1 MSRLF
6 IFAIGGTGSR
16 VVKSLAMLLA
26 SGVKINAREIIPII
40 IDPDSTNGDMQ
51 RTVDILKHYRRINKK
66 IETAPN
72 NEFFNTKISTLRSL
86 TEDLGA
92 GSELSE
98 VFRYSIDGSKEGR
111 FREFIDYSS
120 LDNVNRSFI
129 DVLYSN
135 ANLNLKLDEG
145 FKGNPNIGSVVLN
158 KFKDSEEFK
167 NFASIFA
174 KDDRIFIISSIFGG
188 TGAAGFPLMLKNLR
202 NADAQTLANSDFL
215 KNAKIGALSVLP
227 YFGVAPQKGGM
238 IDKDTFTSKTK
249 AALSYYKRNIVDNR
263 SLNAL
268 YYLGDD
274 VSQNYEYSEGQE
286 SQKNKAHLIEMVGAT
301 SIIDFMNMSDG
312 DVQTNNGKAANP
324 IFREFGLKEAH
335 NTLNFKHLPTRTSS
349 MLFEPIVQYSYFCLY
364 LRQQFTASLNN
375 QPWSTRGN
383 VKIDKEF
390 ANNSSFYNDNIR
402 RFNDYYWE
410 WLAEMAGNT
419 RGLKLF
425 NFDVT
430 EDTLDTF
437 VEGIE
442 QKRGF
447 FKFGKSWHY
456 GYFDEKLNS
465 AEKNIG
471 DATVENKF
479 MDIFYLATKAILEEK
494 FSNIA

>member
-1 MSRLF
+1 MARLF

-26 SGVKINAREIIPII
+26 SGVEINASEIIPII
-40 IDPDSTNGDMQ
+40 VDPDSTNGDMQ
-51 RTVDILKHYRRINKK
+51 RTIDILKYYGRIHKK

-72 NEFFNTKISTLRSL
+72 NKFFKTKISTLRSL
-86 TEDLGA
+86 TENLGA

-120 LDNVNRSFI
+120 LDDVNRSLM
-129 DVLYSN
+129 DVLYSTV
-135 ANLNLKLDEG
+135 NLNLKLDEG

-158 KFKDSEEFK
+158 KFKDSKEFK
-167 NFASIFA
+167 NFASIFN
-174 KDDRIFIISSIFGG
+174 KNDRVFIISSIFGG

-202 NADAQTLANSDFL
+202 NANAQDLENSDFL
-215 KNAKIGALSVLP
+215 RNAQIGALSILP

-249 AALSYYKRNIVDNR
+249 AALAYYKRNILDNR

-268 YYLGDD
+268 YYLGDEI
-274 VSQNYEYSEGQE
+274 SQNYEYSEGQE
-286 SQKNKAHLIEMVGAT
+286 TQKNKAHLIEMIGAT
-301 SIIDFMNMSDG
+301 SIIDFMNISDG
-312 DVQTNNGKAANP
+312 DMQTSGGKVTNP
-324 IFREFGLKEAH
+324 IFREYGLKEAH
-335 NTLNFKHLPTRTSS
+335 NTLNFKHLSARTFA
-349 MLFEPIVQYSYFCLY
+349 MTFNPVVQYSYFCLY
-364 LRQQFTASLNN
+364 LRQQFQKSLND

-383 VKIDKEF
+383 VKIDREF

-410 WLAEMAGNT
+410 WLGEMATNT

-425 NFDVT
+425 NFDVSET
-430 EDTLDTF
+430 TLDSF

-442 QKRGF
+442 QKRSLF
-447 FKFGKSWHY
+447 NFGKSWQY
-456 GYFDEKLNS
+456 GYFDEKLNK
-465 AEKNIG
+465 AERTIG
-471 DATVENKF
+471 DTTVENKF

>member
-40 IDPDSTNGDMQ
+40 VDPDSTNGDMQ
-51 RTVDILKHYRRINKK
+51 RTIDILKHYGRIHNKT
-66 IETAPN
+66 ETSQH
-72 NEFFNTKISTLRSL
+72 NEFFKTKISTLHSL
-86 TEDLGA
+86 TKDLGA

-98 VFRYSIDGSKEGR
+98 VYRYSIDGSKEGR

-120 LDNVNRSFI
+120 LDNVNRALV

-135 ANLNLKLDEG
+135 SNLNLKLDEG

-158 KFKDSEEFK
+158 KFKDSKEFK
-167 NFASIFA
+167 NFASIFD
-174 KDDRIFIISSIFGG
+174 KNDRIFIISSIFGG

-202 NADAQTLANSDFL
+202 NANAQDLANSDFL

-249 AALSYYKRNIVDNR
+249 AALSYYKRNIIDNR

-274 VSQNYEYSEGQE
+274 ISQNYEYSEGQT
-286 SQKNKAHLIEMVGAT
+286 SQKNKAHLVEMLGAT
-301 SIIDFMNMSDG
+301 SIIDFMNISDG
-312 DVQTNNGKAANP
+312 DMQTSGGKAATP
-324 IFREFGLKEAH
+324 IFREYGVKEAT
-335 NTLNFKHLPTRTSS
+335 NVLNFKHLSS
-349 MLFEPIVQYSYFCLY
+349 RSSAMLFTPLTQYAYFCLY
-364 LRQQFTASLNN
+364 LRQQFEKSLNE

-383 VKIDKEF
+383 VKIDREF
-390 ANNSSFYNDNIR
+390 RNNSTFYNDSLV
-402 RFNDYYWE
+402 RFNTAYWE
-410 WLAEMAGNT
+410 WLGELANNT

-425 NFDVT
+425 NFDVS
-430 EDTLDTF
+430 ENTLDSF
-437 VEGIE
+437 VEGVE

-447 FKFGKSWHY
+447 FTFGKSWHY
-456 GYFDEKLNS
+456 GFYDEKLNKV
-465 AEKNIG
+465 ERTIG
-471 DATVENKF
+471 DTTVENKF
-479 MDIFYLATKAILEEK
+479 MDMFYLATKAILEEK
-494 FSNIA
+494 FSNVG